1 MHLNKNVWL
10 LFADTR
16 YTISIQNSNEVK
28 ISITVK
34 LLTIL
39 AKILLF

>member
-10 LFADTR
+10 LFAHTR

-28 ISITVK
+28 ISITVM